1 MPLPEVTLSTAQ
13 VWHMRLAARL
23 CPDLLREL
31 QCSPQPP
38 SRNRGAGGSILL
50 RGREGEKDRKGEL
63 PPLYLTS
70 GYGPYQATTNYGFC
84 WNGLCYK
91 IILSSQSSWTLEID
105 IFIGRMPFQAQTTV
119 LKHQR
124 NSTTAKLLKI
134 PHKANLKQIQQN
146 EFTVTCTLS
155 YRLRSQLTITA
166 YSVLHERLSAM
177 FISSSSQVNGTP
189 ILSPVLSM
197 YTEHNSNYTVER
209 YPNNSKS
216 TVQPCISISALS
228 QQTTMMT
235 FATAANQ
242 HHYHKVSGCSQ
253 GRKPNYQVIKNKIL
267 QKKIFLEYW
276 HALHSSK
283 RVDESNCWQSYRH
296 ASRRCS

>member
-31 QCSPQPP
+31 QC
-38 SRNRGAGGSILL
+38 
-50 RGREGEKDRKGEL
+50 
-63 PPLYLTS
+63 
-70 GYGPYQATTNYGFC
+70 C

-105 IFIGRMPFQAQTTV
+105 IFTSRMPFQAQTTV

-177 FISSSSQVNGTP
+177 FISSSSQVNGTH
-189 ILSPVLSM
+189 L
-197 YTEHNSNYTVER
+197 
-209 YPNNSKS
+209 KS
-216 TVQPCISISALS
+216 CIVHVHRA
-228 QQTTMMT
+228 Q
-235 FATAANQ
+235 
-242 HHYHKVSGCSQ
+242 
-253 GRKPNYQVIKNKIL
+253 
-267 QKKIFLEYW
+267 
-276 HALHSSK
+276 
-283 RVDESNCWQSYRH
+283 
-296 ASRRCS
+296 